1 MKSIILFFAVIL
13 CCGFLS
19 SQTFYNDYVDGVV
32 YFKVKNESGISLP
45 TFNPENKEEIF
56 SILGLDESYQIVEI
70 IKPFRTKDPR
80 IQTIYRIKFDNYS
93 AVDDI
98 IKVLNKKEFVEY
110 AEKSPL
116 YKLFYMPSDTYIS
129 EQYYLERINAYA
141 AFDIIQGE
149 YKTKLA
155 IVDDALRTTHPD
167 LSANVYIN
175 PNEEANGLDSDGN
188 GYIDDVK
195 GFDVADN
202 DNNPNPPANP
212 PFLWGELAFTHGTHC
227 AGLAG
232 AVTNNYYGIASASFN
247 HVQII
252 GVKCVKNSSFLPISI
267 AYGPEGVDYAI
278 AAGAEVISMS
288 FGGPQEGFETLQ
300 SLIQV
305 GFENGIIF
313 VAAAGNDGNESPNYP
328 AAYPQVIAV
337 GATDHEDKIASFSQ
351 RGDFITVVAPGAG
364 IYSSLAWSSEFGSQ
378 DGTSMACPLVAGVVA
393 LLKSQ
398 NPQATSQQI
407 IDCLIQGCDNIDEQ
421 NPNLI
426 GKMGA
431 GRVNVYNSLIC
442 LQNITEYTPAKND
455 VFGIYPN
462 PANDQIFIHLNGKG
476 VKTLKIR
483 DISGKIIYSFCFSD
497 EINKLNVGEL
507 TKGFYILE
515 TENDGKLLNTKLIK
529 N

>member
-1 MKSIILFFAVIL
+1 MKSIILFFAAIL
-13 CCGFLS
+13 CYGFLS
-19 SQTFYNDYVDGVV
+19 AQTFYNDYVDGVV
-32 YFKVKNESGISLP
+32 YFKIKNESGISLP
-45 TFNPENKEEIF
+45 TFCPENKEEIF
-56 SILGLDESYQIVEI
+56 SILELDDSYQIIEI
-70 IKPFRTKDPR
+70 IKPFKTKDPR

-98 IKVLNKKEFVEY
+98 IKKLNKKVFVEY

-116 YKLFYMPSDTYIS
+116 YKLFYMPSDTYIT

-141 AFDIIQGE
+141 AFDLIAGE

-155 IVDDALRTTHPD
+155 IVDDAIRTTHPD
-167 LSANVYIN
+167 LSANIYIN
-175 PNEEANGLDSDGN
+175 PNEEENGLDSDGN
-188 GYIDDVK
+188 GYIDDIS

-212 PFLWGELAFTHGTHC
+212 PFFWGELAFTHGTHC

-232 AVTNNYYGIASASFN
+232 AVTDNIYGIASASFN
-247 HVQII
+247 HLQII
-252 GVKCVKNSSFLPISI
+252 AVKCVKNSSFLPISI

-278 AAGAEVISMS
+278 AAGAEIISMS

-300 SLIQV
+300 SLIEV

-313 VAAAGNDGNESPNYP
+313 VAAAGNDGNETPNYP

-337 GATDHEDKIASFSQ
+337 GATDQDDKIASFSQ
-351 RGDFITVVAPGAG
+351 RGNFITVVAPGAG
-364 IYSSLAWSSEFGSQ
+364 IYSSLAWSSEFGPQ

-398 NPQATSQQI
+398 NPEATSQQI

-421 NPNLI
+421 NPDLI
-426 GKMGA
+426 GKIGA

-442 LQNITEYTPAKND
+442 LQNITEYNPLKND

-462 PANDQIFIHLNGKG
+462 PANDVIFIHLNGMG
-476 VKTLKIR
+476 VRNLKIK
-483 DISGKIIYSFCFSD
+483 DVSGKIICSYYFS
-497 EINKLNVGEL
+497 EEVNRINIAEL
-507 TKGFYILE
+507 IKGFYILE
-515 TENDGKLLNTKLIK
+515 TEIDGKSLSTKLIK